1 MFNTDKNKKK
11 HKIDS
16 IVKNRE
22 RDKDKKCYRKSG
34 N

>member
-22 RDKDKKCYRKSG
+22 RYKEVREEGKVS